1 LGRQLLWE
9 DALVSR
15 DLSLFRYGK
24 TALRGYV
31 YAIAGAAVMALLLA
45 LGNTHSELM
54 HIGTGGFVFLLA
66 LNIAAEATYVNL
78 PSGSKITASFLVLL
92 ISLYILSP
100 AVTALIAA
108 VGTAF
113 SVIAQQRR
121 HWSIAVFNASQYT
134 IAYIFAGQVIHVF
147 GPEPLHFTPLQLF
160 WSAALGSLVYLSL
173 SSLIVNG
180 LIALRNDQNVFKL
193 IWEEDR
199 WEWLQVVI
207 MWPIAVLALTMWPW
221 AGWLGVLVP
230 FALTLIFIDALKA
243 FIATQVFNKH
253 LEQMQVI
260 VRLVSGAQETDHIW
274 RTLCQQLPQ
283 LFPHERLDVYKVDDA
298 KQRLK
303 RVASDLIGA
312 PDEDYDLLDM
322 NGPLQRAVAHRQA
335 LNVPEIQDGL
345 PYCDLWGGTGSLLAV
360 PVQVGDDVQWL
371 LALSS
376 TTRHTFDTEH
386 QNLLTLLASHIE
398 VTLANVALHQSIQQQ
413 AITDALTSLYNRR
426 YLTAKIEDELRRA
439 MRHRRPTSLLL
450 LDADYFKQFNDT
462 HGHLL
467 GDVVLRD
474 IGRLLMEAVRETD
487 VVARYGGEEFA
498 VFLPETPLDR
508 ACDVAE
514 RIRLKVANYAFQGR
528 NNQSVTLTVSIGASC
543 SEEAA
548 LTKEELID
556 FADTALYRAKK
567 QGRNQIC
574 QSQSFV
580 GEAKSMVVGSA
591 QEADKALPT
600 GHRIDI
606 RILER
611 WAQQLKQGTETVC
624 RQWEQAIERFPGG
637 MERQAFDQAEN
648 QMVTE
653 QVIDVIA
660 ERLMLITRRP
670 EEADRGFMGHGPLF
684 EHLRKEARRASH
696 HPQAIMRL
704 ESNMLLFQSALQT
717 FCSGFEGDRSLL
729 RLLIDRLMIA
739 IHGAVTDAWLENVG
753 HNQLEMQ
760 SLLRALQRLNRTA
773 DPSDLPDVGASL
785 LIETLA
791 CEGAAFTLIDGDHLV
806 VLGRSGQ
813 GAPRHGDRLERLPVD
828 AIRRAGT
835 PAALTSPWPQFGG
848 DVVAVPLVL
857 RDQRALLLGWGP
869 SPRHFRLEDL
879 RLAEEL
885 ATQLSATSDRMRPWD
900 VPAIEAPGSGEPS
913 PTP

>member
-1 LGRQLLWE
+1 
-9 DALVSR
+9 LVSR
-15 DLSLFRYGK
+15 DLSLFRSGK
-24 TALRGYV
+24 SALRGYV
-31 YAIAGAAVMALLLA
+31 YAIAGAAIMALLLA
-45 LGNTHSELM
+45 LGNASTELS

-92 ISLYILSP
+92 ISLYLLSP

-108 VGTAF
+108 IGTAF
-113 SVIAQQRR
+113 CVIAQQRR

-134 IAYIFAGQVIHVF
+134 IAYIFAGTVIHLF
-147 GPEPLHFTPLQLF
+147 GTEPLQFTPLQLF
-160 WSAALGSLVYLSL
+160 WSAALGSLVYLCL

-274 RTLCQQLPQ
+274 RTLSQQLPQ
-283 LFPHERLDVYKVDDA
+283 LFPHERFDVYRVDDA
-298 KQRLK
+298 KQRLV

-322 NGPLQRAVAHRQA
+322 SGPLQRTVAHRQA
-335 LNVPEIQDGL
+335 LHIQDCCEPL
-345 PYCDLWGGTGSLLAV
+345 PYGELWQSVGSALAV

-371 LALSS
+371 LCLTA
-376 TTRHTFDTEH
+376 TQRRAFDTEH

-413 AITDALTSLYNRR
+413 AITDALTALYNRR
-426 YLTAKIEDELRRA
+426 YLTTKIEDELRRA

-450 LDADYFKQFNDT
+450 MDVDYFKQFNDT

-474 IGRLLMEAVRETD
+474 VGRLLMEAVRETD

-508 ACDVAE
+508 ACEVAE
-514 RIRLKVANYAFQGR
+514 RIRLKVANHAFQGR
-528 NNQSVTLTVSIGASC
+528 NNQTVNVTVSIGASC

-574 QSQSFV
+574 QSQSIV
-580 GEAKSMVVGSA
+580 GEAKTMVVGSA
-591 QEADKALPT
+591 QEAEKALPT
-600 GHRIDI
+600 GHRINAPV
-606 RILER
+606 LER
-611 WAQQLKQGTETVC
+611 WAQQLKAGTETVT
-624 RQWEQAIERFPGG
+624 RQWEQGIERFPGG
-637 MERQAFDQAEN
+637 LERQAFEHTESE
-648 QMVTE
+648 VIVE
-653 QVIDVIA
+653 QVIDLIA
-660 ERLMLITRRP
+660 ERLILITRRP
-670 EEADRGFMGHGPLF
+670 EEADRGFQGHGPLF
-684 EHLRKEARRASH
+684 EHMRKEARRAAH

-704 ESNMLLFQSALQT
+704 ESSLLLFQRALQT

-739 IHGAVTDAWLENVG
+739 IHATVSDAWLDHVG
-753 HNQLEMQ
+753 QNQHELQ
-760 SLLRALQRLNRTA
+760 TLLRALQRLNRTGDA
-773 DPSDLPDVGASL
+773 SALPDVAATVL
-785 LIETLA
+785 METLG
-791 CEGAAFTLIDGDHLV
+791 CEGAAFAVVDGDHLLV
-806 VLGRSGQ
+806 HGRAGL
-813 GAPRHGDRLERLPVD
+813 GAPRHGERLDRLPVD

-835 PAALTSPWPQFGG
+835 PAALTSPWPEYGG
-848 DVVAVPLVL
+848 DTVAVPLAL
-857 RDQRALLLGWGP
+857 RDQRAILLGWGP
-869 SPRHFRLEDL
+869 SPRHFRLEEL

-885 ATQLSATSDRMRPWD
+885 ATQLAATSERMRPWD
-900 VPAIEAPGSGEPS
+900 LPLAESPDSAGTETAS

>member
-1 LGRQLLWE
+1 M
-9 DALVSR
+9 VSR

-24 TALRGYV
+24 AAVRGYV
-31 YAIAGAAVMALLLA
+31 YAIVGAAVMALLLA
-45 LGNTHSELM
+45 MGDTHAELS

-92 ISLYILSP
+92 ISLYLLSP
-100 AVTALIAA
+100 TVTAMIAA
-108 VGTAF
+108 VGTGFA
-113 SVIAQQRR
+113 VIAQQRR
-121 HWSIAVFNASQYT
+121 HWSIAAFNAAQYS
-134 IAYIFAGQVIHVF
+134 IAYIFAGEVIHLF
-147 GPEPLHFTPLQLF
+147 GRQPLHFTPLQLF
-160 WSAALGSLVYLSL
+160 WSAALASLVYLCL

-180 LIALRNDQNVFKL
+180 LIALRNDKNVFRL

-283 LFPHERLDVYKVDDA
+283 LFPHERFDVYRVDDA

-312 PDEDYDLLDM
+312 PEEDYDLLDM
-322 NGPLQRAVAHRQA
+322 SGPLQRAVAHRQA
-335 LNVPEIQDGL
+335 MNVPEIQDSL
-345 PYCDLWGGTGSLLAV
+345 PYCELWGGTGSLLAV

-371 LALSS
+371 LALSA
-376 TTRHTFDTEH
+376 TTRRAFDTEH

-413 AITDALTSLYNRR
+413 AITDALTGLYNRR

-498 VFLPETPLDR
+498 VFLPETPLDK

-514 RIRLKVANYAFQGR
+514 RIRLKVADHAFQGR
-528 NNQSVTLTVSIGASC
+528 NNQSVHLTVSIGASC

-556 FADTALYRAKK
+556 YADTALYRAKK

-574 QSQSFV
+574 QSHSVV
-580 GEAKSMVVGSA
+580 GEGKTMVVGSA

-600 GHRIDI
+600 GHRIDV
-606 RILER
+606 RVLER
-611 WAQQLKQGTETVC
+611 WAQQLKQGSETVC
-624 RQWEQAIERFPGG
+624 RQWEQGIERFPGG
-637 MERQAFDQAEN
+637 MERQPFDQADS
-648 QMVTE
+648 QAITDML
-653 QVIDVIA
+653 IDLVA
-660 ERLMLITRRP
+660 ERLLLITRRP
-670 EEADRGFMGHGPLF
+670 EEADRGFPGHGPLF
-684 EHLRKEARRASH
+684 EHLRKEARRASQ
-696 HPQAIMRL
+696 HPQAILRL
-704 ESNMLLFQSALQT
+704 ESGMMILQSALQT

-739 IHGAVTDAWLENVG
+739 VHGAVTDTWLATVG
-753 HNQLEMQ
+753 HNQHELQ
-760 SLLRALQRLNRTA
+760 ALLRALQRLNRTG
-773 DPSDLPDVGASL
+773 DPSDLPDVAASL

-791 CEGAAFTLIDGDHLV
+791 CEGAAFASIDGDDLV
-806 VLGRSGQ
+806 VQGRSGL
-813 GAPRHGDRLERLPVD
+813 GAPRHGERLLREPVD

-835 PAALTSPWPQFGG
+835 PAALTSPWPAYGG
-848 DVVAVPLVL
+848 DVVAVPVTL

-869 SPRHFRLEDL
+869 SPRHFPLEDL

-885 ATQLSATSDRMRPWD
+885 ATQLAATSDRMRPWD
-900 VPAIEAPGSGEPS
+900 VPVAEVSGTGEAT
-913 PTP
+913 PT

>member
-1 LGRQLLWE
+1 L
-9 DALVSR
+9 ASR

-24 TALRGYV
+24 SSVTGYV

-45 LGNTHSELM
+45 LGNASSELS

-66 LNIAAEATYVNL
+66 LNIAAEATYVTL

-92 ISLYILSP
+92 ISLYLLSP
-100 AVTALIAA
+100 AVTALIATI
-108 VGTAF
+108 GTAF
-113 SVIAQQRR
+113 AVIAQQRR
-121 HWSIAVFNASQYT
+121 HWSIALFNASQYT
-134 IAYIFAGQVIHVF
+134 IAYIFAGQAIHLF
-147 GPEPLHFTPLQLF
+147 GVEPLRFTPLQLF
-160 WSAALGSLVYLSL
+160 WSAAIGSLVYLWL

-180 LIALRNDQNVFKL
+180 LIALRNDQNVFRL

-283 LFPHERLDVYKVDDA
+283 LFPHDRFDAYRVDDA

-312 PDEDYDLLDM
+312 AEEDYDLLDM
-322 NGPLQRAVAHRQA
+322 SGPLQRTVAHRQS
-335 LNVPEIQDGL
+335 LNLPELLDPVPYG
-345 PYCDLWGGTGSLLAV
+345 DLWKDVGSMLAV
-360 PVQVGDDVQWL
+360 PVQLGDDVHWL
-371 LALSS
+371 LCLTS
-376 TTRHTFDTEH
+376 TGKRAFDTEH

-398 VTLANVALHQSIQQQ
+398 VTLTNVALHQSIQQQ

-426 YLTAKIEDELRRA
+426 YLTTKIEDELRRA

-450 LDADYFKQFNDT
+450 MDVDYFKQFNDT

-474 IGRLLMEAVRETD
+474 VGRLLMEAVRETD

-508 ACDVAE
+508 ACEVAE
-514 RIRLKVANYAFQGR
+514 RIRLKVAGHAFQGR
-528 NNQSVTLTVSIGASC
+528 NNQNVSVTVSIGASC

-556 FADTALYRAKK
+556 YADTALYRAKK

-574 QSQSFV
+574 QSHSV
-580 GEAKSMVVGSA
+580 IGEGKSMVVGSA
-591 QEADKALPT
+591 QEAEKALPT
-600 GHRIDI
+600 GHRINPPV
-606 RILER
+606 LER
-611 WAQQLKQGTETVC
+611 WAQQLRQGSETVTRC
-624 RQWEQAIERFPGG
+624 WEQGIERFPGG
-637 MERQAFDQAEN
+637 MERQAFEQ
-648 QMVTE
+648 TE
-653 QVIDVIA
+653 SLTIVEMVIDLLA
-660 ERLMLITRRP
+660 ERLLLITRRP
-670 EEADRGFMGHGPLF
+670 EEADRGFQGHGPLF
-684 EHLRKEARRASH
+684 EHLRKEARRAAH
-696 HPQAIMRL
+696 HPQAILRL
-704 ESNMLLFQSALQT
+704 ESSLLLFQSALQT

-729 RLLIDRLMIA
+729 RMLIDRLMIA
-739 IHGAVTDAWLENVG
+739 IHATVSDAWLDHVG
-753 HNQLEMQ
+753 QNQHELQ
-760 SLLRALQRLNRTA
+760 TLLRALQRLNRTGDA
-773 DPSDLPDVGASL
+773 ASLPDVAASL
-785 LIETLA
+785 LMETLS
-791 CEGAAFTLIDGDHLV
+791 CEGAVFTSLDGDQLLV
-806 VLGRSGQ
+806 QGRAGLNV
-813 GAPRHGDRLERLPVD
+813 PHHGEQLDRQPVD
-828 AIRRAGT
+828 AIRRTGS
-835 PAALTSPWPQFGG
+835 PAALTSPWPEYGG
-848 DVVAVPLVL
+848 DVVAVPLAL
-857 RDQRALLLGWGP
+857 RDSRALLLGWGP

-885 ATQLSATSDRMRPWD
+885 ATQLAVTSERLQPW
-900 VPAIEAPGSGEPS
+900 EAPLVETHGSETSEPS
-913 PTP
+913 PAP